1 MLGADFRFTLR
12 PAHARARH
20 YVVCALTLILLLC
33 GVSAGRAKAQVSA
46 ANSAGTPRVIELR
59 IGDEVEPI
67 MAEYID
73 GGIAEA
79 AKQHANLV
87 LITMDT
93 PGGLGT
99 SMEDMIQHILASPV
113 PVAVYV
119 SPTGARGASA
129 GFFILM
135 SADIAAMAPGTH
147 AGAAS
152 PLLEV
157 GGFPLNVD
165 QTLKNKILNDA
176 TAFLRSYVGKRGR
189 NVQIAET
196 AVTDGKAFTDTEALN
211 DKLIDLIANSPE
223 DLLAKLNGQSIKRF
237 DGSTTQLNL
246 DHPEIVSMEMS
257 ARERF
262 LARIV
267 QPDAFF
273 ILLIAGALGLYIE
286 FTHPGM
292 IAPGVIGAIALVLAL
307 FAMHIL
313 PVNFAGLLLI
323 VVALG
328 LFILEAKYTSHGV
341 LAAGGIIAMLLG
353 AFMLIRSPIT
363 GAGVSFGVALGV
375 TLPCALVTIFLMRL
389 VLRSRSWKQSTGTQ
403 QLLGEEAEVTDPI
416 TAAAAPGA
424 PAAFQGMVRLHGELW
439 RAVAPVA
446 IPAGAQVRVVNVTG
460 LTVHVTP
467 AESGRAD
474 GNGQDGEA
482 SLWVSRLR
490 KETTMDFS
498 YTGPLIAVVIFL
510 IWIWNSLYVIK
521 EWERGVVLRL
531 GRMLPEAKP
540 AGRAAGLLA
549 HRDALSY
556 LFAHRDA
563 GRASARHHHAR

>member
-1 MLGADFRFTLR
+1 MIVEEAMRGADFRFTSR
-12 PAHARARH
+12 PASAGARH
-20 YVVCALTLILLLC
+20 YLVCVLTVILLLF
-33 GVSAGRAKAQVSA
+33 GVSAGRAKAQASG
-46 ANSAGTPRVIELR
+46 ANYGTRPRVIELR

-79 AKQHANLV
+79 ARQHANLV

-135 SADIAAMAPGTH
+135 SADVAAMAPGTH

-152 PLLEV
+152 PLLEI
-157 GGFPLNVD
+157 GGVPLNVD

-189 NVQIAET
+189 NAQVAET
-196 AVTDGKAFTDTEALN
+196 AVTEGKAFTDTEALN
-211 DKLIDLIANSPE
+211 DKLVDLVANSPE

-237 DGSTTQLNL
+237 DGSTTLLNL
-246 DHPEIVSMEMS
+246 DHPQIVSMEMS

-262 LARIV
+262 LSRIV

-363 GAGVSFGVALGV
+363 GAGVSFGVALGMTV
-375 TLPCALVTIFLMRL
+375 PCALVTIFLMRL
-389 VLRSRSWKQSTGTQ
+389 VLRSRSWKQSTGTE
-403 QLLGEEAEVTDPI
+403 QLLGEQAEVTEPI
-416 TAAAAPGA
+416 TAAAPPGT
-424 PAAFQGMVRLHGELW
+424 PGAFQGMVRLHGELW
-439 RAVAPVA
+439 RAVATVA
-446 IPAGAQVRVVNVTG
+446 IPAGTQVRVVNVAG

-467 AESGRAD
+467 AESG
-474 GNGQDGEA
+474 
-482 SLWVSRLR
+482 
-490 KETTMDFS
+490 
-498 YTGPLIAVVIFL
+498 
-510 IWIWNSLYVIK
+510 
-521 EWERGVVLRL
+521 
-531 GRMLPEAKP
+531 
-540 AGRAAGLLA
+540 
-549 HRDALSY
+549 
-556 LFAHRDA
+556 
-563 GRASARHHHAR
+563 AR

>member
-1 MLGADFRFTLR
+1 MLGADFRFTSRLGSGA
-12 PAHARARH
+12 PH
-20 YVVCALTLILLLC
+20 YVVCALTLILLVF
-33 GVSAGRAKAQVSA
+33 GVSAGRAKAQASS
-46 ANSAGTPRVIELR
+46 ANSGATSRVIELR

-79 AKQHANLV
+79 AKQRANLV

-135 SADIAAMAPGTH
+135 SADVAAMAPGTH

-211 DKLIDLIANSPE
+211 DKLIDLVANSPE

-246 DHPEIVSMEMS
+246 DHPQILSMEMS

-375 TLPCALVTIFLMRL
+375 TVPCALVTIFLMRL
-389 VLRSRSWKQSTGTQ
+389 VLRSRSWKQSTGAEE
-403 QLLGEEAEVTDPI
+403 LLGEEAEVTEAIAP
-416 TAAAAPGA
+416 AAAPGT
-424 PAAFQGMVRLHGELW
+424 PATFQGMVRLHGELW
-439 RAVAPVA
+439 RAVAPAA
-446 IPAGAQVRVVNVTG
+446 IPAGAQVRVVRVTG

-467 AESGRAD
+467 AESG
-474 GNGQDGEA
+474 
-482 SLWVSRLR
+482 SR
-490 KETTMDFS
+490 
-498 YTGPLIAVVIFL
+498 
-510 IWIWNSLYVIK
+510 
-521 EWERGVVLRL
+521 
-531 GRMLPEAKP
+531 
-540 AGRAAGLLA
+540 
-549 HRDALSY
+549 
-556 LFAHRDA
+556 
-563 GRASARHHHAR
+563 